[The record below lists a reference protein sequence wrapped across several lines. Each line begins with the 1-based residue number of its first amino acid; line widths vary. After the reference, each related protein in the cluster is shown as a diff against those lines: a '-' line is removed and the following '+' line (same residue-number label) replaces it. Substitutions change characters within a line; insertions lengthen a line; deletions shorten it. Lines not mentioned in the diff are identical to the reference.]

1 MKKRWLGAVAAAV
14 LMAAV
19 LAGCGQKEVS
29 QDFYAMDTAM
39 NIRAY
44 GSHAQD
50 AINQCVQYIN
60 GLEQDISRTQEDSE
74 LYALN
79 HADGKPVEL
88 SEQTADVLGQA
99 LRLAEETEGCFDPT
113 TAPLSDLW
121 GIGTEQAKVPAQAE
135 IDEALALVGYQRVQ
149 IDGTSAS
156 SRRSL
161 RSAEIFMS
169 SGRRRT
175 ACHGQSAS
183 PTRTIRA
190 TILRRSA
197 SVIPVL

>member
-44 GSHAQD
+44 GSHTQD

-99 LRLAEETEGCFDPT
+99 LRLAEET
-113 TAPLSDLW
+113 
-121 GIGTEQAKVPAQAE
+121 V
-135 IDEALALVGYQRVQ
+135 
-149 IDGTSAS
+149 
-156 SRRSL
+156 
-161 RSAEIFMS
+161 
-169 SGRRRT
+169 
-175 ACHGQSAS
+175 
-183 PTRTIRA
+183 
-190 TILRRSA
+190 
-197 SVIPVL
+197 